1 MSYDRKM
8 GKDRDKI
15 YDLKQN
21 IFKLDKAKRSAAS
34 KKGAMYKKGAVHK
47 ESEELATMPGS
58 FKDMGDTAAVGKK
71 MYGGSALPMN
81 EGSALMKASWMS
93 KHVNAGMKYDIKEA
107 SNMSL
112 TAKARGR
119 YARNAQA
126 ASKSGYKG

>member
-1 MSYDRKM
+1 M
-8 GKDRDKI
+8 DKL
-15 YDLKQN
+15 LK
-21 IFKLDKAKRSAAS
+21 KTVKVPALKKA
-34 KKGAMYKKGAVHK
+34 MTYKKGAVGHK
-47 ESEELATMPGS
+47 ESEELSTMPGS
-58 FKDMGDTAAVGKK
+58 FKDMGDTAASSLNKN
-71 MYGGSALPMN
+71 YGAPLPMN
-81 EGSALMKASWMS
+81 EGPPLMKASWMS

>member
-1 MSYDRKM
+1 M
-8 GKDRDKI
+8 DK
-15 YDLKQN
+15 LPK
-21 IFKLDKAKRSAAS
+21 KPVKVPAS
-34 KKGAMYKKGAVHK
+34 KKAMTYKKGPVYKKGSTNHK
-47 ESEELATMPGS
+47 ESEELSTMPGS

-81 EGSALMKASWMS
+81 EGPPLMKASWMS

-119 YARNAQA
+119 YAMNAQA

>member
-1 MSYDRKM
+1 M
-8 GKDRDKI
+8 DKL
-15 YDLKQN
+15 LK
-21 IFKLDKAKRSAAS
+21 KTVKVPALKKAMTYR
-34 KKGAMYKKGAVHK
+34 KGAVGHK
-47 ESEELATMPGS
+47 ESEELSTMPGS

-81 EGSALMKASWMS
+81 EGPPLMKASWMS
-93 KHVNAGMKYDIKEA
+93 KHVNAGMKYDIKQA

>member
-1 MSYDRKM
+1 M
-8 GKDRDKI
+8 DKL
-15 YDLKQN
+15 LK
-21 IFKLDKAKRSAAS
+21 KTVKVPALKKA
-34 KKGAMYKKGAVHK
+34 MTYKKGAVGHK
-47 ESEELATMPGS
+47 ESEELSTMPGS
-58 FKDMGDTAAVGKK
+58 FKDMGDTKASSLNKN
-71 MYGGSALPMN
+71 YGTPLPMN